1 MNEIRKNK
9 IRRQIEA
16 EALQTRFALQVASCL
31 SAQSEEA
38 AHHVEER
45 LRVARERALDRA
57 RARRA
62 SATSSAVAPG
72 PAVLAGGGGAAS
84 LALGGR
90 PDDASAW
97 WRRLGIVL
105 PLVALLAGLTLIQY
119 EHARQRVAALAEIDT
134 DLLVDDLPLTAYSD
148 PGFVEYLK
156 TAQRK

>member
-1 MNEIRKNK
+1 MNEIRRNK
-9 IRRQIEA
+9 IRRQIDA

-31 SAQSEEA
+31 TAQSEEA
-38 AHHVEER
+38 AHHVDER

-62 SATSSAVAPG
+62 LATPAAVAADPV
-72 PAVLAGGGGAAS
+72 VLGGGGAAS